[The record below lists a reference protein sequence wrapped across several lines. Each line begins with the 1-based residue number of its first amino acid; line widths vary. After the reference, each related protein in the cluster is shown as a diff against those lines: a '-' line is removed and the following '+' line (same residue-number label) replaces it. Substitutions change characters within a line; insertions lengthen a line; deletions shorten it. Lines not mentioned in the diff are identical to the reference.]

1 MATSHTSLGRVP
13 AALEPASGLGT
24 LLPPDGVAPKPLTI
38 STNGGLG
45 GPGGPDYRKRHEAES
60 GL

>member
-24 LLPPDGVAPKPLTI
+24 LLPPDGVASKPLTI
-38 STNGGLG
+38 STNGVSG
-45 GPGGPDYRKRHEAES
+45 GQAGPDDR
-60 GL
+60 